1 MTSTAHVMKITV
13 VNYALSEL
21 TRGSTHLKATVASL
35 VRATAVTYTHKM
47 FVTFA
52 LGQGFKETG
61 LSASIELSLIDT
73 LTFFTNQG
81 PML

>member
-1 MTSTAHVMKITV
+1 
-13 VNYALSEL
+13 
-21 TRGSTHLKATVASL
+21 
-35 VRATAVTYTHKM
+35 M
-47 FVTFA
+47 FVIFA

>member
-13 VNYALSEL
+13 VNYAFSEL
-21 TRGSTHLKATVASL
+21 TYGSVHLKATIASL
-35 VRATAVTYTHKM
+35 VTAETYDHKM
-47 FVTFA
+47 LLTFA